1 MLHTPMAAR
10 GMVSAPH
17 HLAAQSGLA
26 VLRDGGN
33 AVEAAI
39 AVAATLSVVTPHLC
53 GLGGDAF
60 WLIHEPGRLPV
71 SIDGSGAAAA
81 AAEPALYA
89 QHGIDATIPRH
100 GILSACTVAGAV
112 SSWQAALE
120 VSQRWDGVLPLSRL
134 FADAIHY
141 ARSGYAVTAP
151 QPDAATRLLVD
162 LTVQPGCAEHFLK
175 DGAPPAVGAR
185 ATLPRLAD
193 SFERLA
199 KFGLD
204 DFYRGGLG
212 YHIGAELQRL
222 GSPLAAEDMARHR
235 SIRRRPLSIT
245 LDCGTVYN
253 TPPPTQGL
261 ASLMILGLFQR
272 LGVDE
277 ADGFAHV
284 HGLVEAT
291 KQAFAVR
298 NAHVT
303 DPAHM
308 TIHATTYL
316 TDGLLDRLA
325 ADISPDRAAPWPQA
339 GRPGDTVWIG
349 TADDAGRV
357 VSLIQSL
364 AGPFGSGVMLRDT
377 GILWHNRGASFHLT
391 EGRQNILAPRR
402 KPFHT
407 LSPALAMLQDGRVMA
422 YGSMGGEGQP
432 QTQAALFTRH
442 VLFGQTLQQAVT
454 APRWT
459 LGRGWTGNDTHLKLE
474 SRVDPA
480 VIEALRRA
488 GHAVRVVEPFDTLM
502 GHAGALVRHTDGLI
516 EGAADPRGNGSV
528 AGF

>member
-10 GMVSAPH
+10 GMVTAPH

-33 AVEAAI
+33 AVEAAV
-39 AVAATLSVVTPHLC
+39 AVAATISVVYPHMC

-71 SIDGSGAAAA
+71 SIDGSGVAAA

-89 QHGIDATIPRH
+89 QRGVRGVMPRH
-100 GILSACTVAGAV
+100 GALAACTVAGAV

-120 VSQRWDGVLPLSRL
+120 VSQRWDGALPLSRL

-151 QPDAATRLLVD
+151 QAEAAARLLD
-162 LTVQPGCAEHFLK
+162 GLKDQPGFADHFLR
-175 DGAPPAVGAR
+175 DGAPPPAGSR
-185 ATLPRLAD
+185 ATQPRLAD

-235 SIRRRPLSIT
+235 SIRRRPLSLT
-245 LDCGTVYN
+245 LDSGTVYN

-272 LGVDE
+272 LGVGE
-277 ADGFAHV
+277 ADGFGHI

-291 KQAFAVR
+291 KQAFLVR

-316 TDGLLDRLA
+316 ADGLLDRLA
-325 ADISPDRAAPWPQA
+325 ADISPTRAAPWPQP
-339 GRPGDTVWIG
+339 GGPGDTVWIG

-364 AGPFGSGVMLRDT
+364 SGPFGSGVVLRDT
-377 GILWHNRGASFHLT
+377 GILWHNRGSSFHLT
-391 EGRQNILAPRR
+391 EGRQNLLAPRR
-402 KPFHT
+402 KPYHT
-407 LSPALAMLQDGRVMA
+407 LSPALAQLRDGRVMA

-432 QTQAALFTRH
+432 QTQAAVFTRH
-442 VLFGQTLQQAVT
+442 VLFGQPLQQAVT
-454 APRWT
+454 APRWA
-459 LGRGWTGNDTHLKLE
+459 LGRGWTGAESDLKLE
-474 SRVDPA
+474 SRFDPA
-480 VIEALRRA
+480 LVEALRGA
-488 GHAVRVVEPFDTLM
+488 GHTVRVVDPFDTLM
-502 GHAGALVRHTDGLI
+502 GHAGALVRHADGLI
-516 EGAADPRGNGSV
+516 EGAADPRADGVV
-528 AGF
+528 AAF

>member
-10 GMVSAPH
+10 GMVTAPH

-39 AVAATLSVVTPHLC
+39 AAAATVSVVYPHMC

-71 SIDGSGAAAA
+71 SIDGSGAAAGA
-81 AAEPALYA
+81 ADPAAYAERGVAGA
-89 QHGIDATIPRH
+89 MPRH
-100 GILSACTVAGAV
+100 GVLAACTVAGAV

-120 VSQRWDGVLPLSRL
+120 LSRRWGGSLPLSRL

-141 ARSGYAVTAP
+141 ARSGFAVTAP
-151 QPDAATRLLVD
+151 QSEAATRLLEA
-162 LTVQPGCAEHFLK
+162 LKGQPGFAETFLK
-175 DGAPPAVGAR
+175 DGEPPPAGSR
-185 ATLPRLAD
+185 ITLPRLAD
-193 SFERLA
+193 SLERLA

-235 SIRRRPLSIT
+235 SVRRRPLQ
-245 LDCGTVYN
+245 LEMACGTVYN

-261 ASLMILGLFQR
+261 ASLMILGMFER
-272 LGVDE
+272 LGVDRAE
-277 ADGFAHV
+277 GFAHV

-291 KQAFAVR
+291 KQAFLVR

-316 TDGLLDRLA
+316 TEGLLDRLA
-325 ADISPDRAAPWPQA
+325 ANLSRERAAPWPQP
-339 GRPGDTVWIG
+339 GPPGDTVWIG
-349 TADDAGRV
+349 VADDAGRM

-364 AGPFGSGVMLRDT
+364 STAFGAGVLLKDT
-377 GILWHNRGASFHLT
+377 GILWHNRGASFQLE
-391 EGRQNILAPRR
+391 EGRQNLLAPRR
-402 KPFHT
+402 KPYHT
-407 LSPALAMLQDGRVMA
+407 LSPALAVLKDGRVLS
-422 YGSMGGEGQP
+422 YGTMGGEGQP
-432 QTQAALFTRH
+432 QTQAAVFSRH
-442 VLFGQTLQQAVT
+442 VMFGQPLQQAVS
-454 APRWT
+454 APRWA
-459 LGRGWTGNDTHLKLE
+459 LGRGWSGPDGDLKLE
-474 SRVDPA
+474 SRFDPA
-480 VIEALRRA
+480 LIDALRGA
-488 GHAVRVVEPFDTLM
+488 GHAVTVVEPFDTLM
-502 GHAGALVRHTDGLI
+502 GHAGAVLRHADGLL
-516 EGAADPRGNGSV
+516 EGAADPRGNGVV
-528 AGF
+528 AAF

>member
-1 MLHTPMAAR
+1 MAAR
-10 GMVSAPH
+10 GMVTAPH

-33 AVEAAI
+33 AIEAAI
-39 AVAATLSVVTPHLC
+39 AAVATISVVYPHMC

-60 WLIHEPGRLPV
+60 WLIHEPGRPPV
-71 SIDGSGAAAA
+71 SIDGSGVAAAA
-81 AAEPALYA
+81 ADPAGYA
-89 QHGIDATIPRH
+89 DHGFREAMPKH
-100 GILSACTVAGAV
+100 GPLAACTVAGAV

-120 VSQRWDGVLPLSRL
+120 LSQRWEGALPLSRL

-141 ARSGYAVTAP
+141 ARSGHAVTGP
-151 QPDAATRLLVD
+151 QVEAATRLLD
-162 LTVQPGCAEHFLK
+162 QLKDQPGFAEHFLK
-175 DGAPPAVGAR
+175 DGLPPQPGAR

-193 SFERLA
+193 TFERLA

-235 SIRRRPLSIT
+235 SIRRRPLSIA
-245 LDCGTVYN
+245 LDSGTVFN

-272 LGVDE
+272 LGVTE
-277 ADGFAHV
+277 AEGFAHI

-291 KQAFAVR
+291 KQAFLVR
-298 NAHVT
+298 NIHVT

-325 ADISPDRAAPWPQA
+325 AGISPAEAAPWPQP
-339 GRPGDTVWIG
+339 GGPGDTIWIG
-349 TADDAGRV
+349 VTDDAGRV

-364 AGPFGSGVMLRDT
+364 STAFGSGVMLRDT
-377 GILWHNRGASFHLT
+377 GILWHNRGASFQLAD
-391 EGRQNILAPRR
+391 GRQNRLAPRR

-407 LSPALAMLQDGRVMA
+407 LSPGLALLKDGRVMA
-422 YGSMGGEGQP
+422 YGTMGGEGQP
-432 QTQAALFTRH
+432 QTLAALYTRH
-442 VLFGQTLQQAVT
+442 VQFGQPLQQAVT
-454 APRWT
+454 APRWA
-459 LGRGWTGNDTHLKLE
+459 LGRGWSGPDGDLKLE
-474 SRVDPA
+474 SRFDPA
-480 VIEALRRA
+480 VVEALRAA
-488 GHAVRVVEPFDTLM
+488 GHAVTLLGPYDTLM

-516 EGAADPRGNGSV
+516 EGAADPRGDGVV
-528 AGF
+528 AGY